1 MLPISDLSPWALP
14 TKPPSSNTPV
24 HVAVLHLLS
33 KPPFTFKT
41 PNKQINTCPD
51 EQSWNTK
58 TGWQDN
64 DQEEVKCRLWV
75 CTGDTPSPCSSHP
88 AGSRTHL
95 NSSALAPSAGG
106 AENNTPKETISAIWE
121 KMSISSYCMVA
132 FRLHPTPQRHQLWT
146 QNGDKRKFFIF

>member
-1 MLPISDLSPWALP
+1 MLPISAISPQALP

-106 AENNTPKETISAIWE
+106 AENNTPKDFGYLRKNVHFQLLHGCLQAPP
-121 KMSISSYCMVA
+121 
-132 FRLHPTPQRHQLWT
+132 HPTETSIMDSEW
-146 QNGDKRKFFIF
+146 G